1 MSNNIMRFGVI
12 TAPRQAEIHEREI
25 PDLGDDELLIKIE
38 SCNICTTDYE
48 LWSGRRTNQPMP
60 MAGGHENSGVVMAKG
75 KHVGDHFQ
83 LGDRVGIML
92 TQYCGECAD
101 CRKGN
106 TFLCR
111 YKGETFPRSPDGYY
125 GFFGFSTYKT
135 APARYCFKFH
145 SDIPADEAGFI
156 EPLATAIRSIKRARV
171 KAGEIVVIIGA
182 GTMGMLNAQ
191 VARAYGA
198 QVIISEPLKKK
209 RVVAQKMGFTRFID
223 PMDEHFAEQVNQVVG
238 SGRIGAIIVCVGNTK
253 ANDQALE
260 IADMDTR
267 IVYFAAG
274 YPAPEVHV
282 DSNVIHYK
290 RLELIGTIGSDI
302 ADFEEAVELLDS
314 RAVNVH
320 ELIEK
325 RFPLDQLQEAYELAN
340 TPGSFRVSVHTW
352 EKHDP

>member
-1 MSNNIMRFGVI
+1 MEEKTMKFGVI
-12 TAPRQAEIHEREI
+12 VAPQKAEIHERPI
-25 PDLGDDELLIKIE
+25 PPLGDDELLIKIE

-48 LWSGRRTNQPMP
+48 LWSGRRTNQPLP
-60 MAGGHENSGVVMAKG
+60 MAGGHENSGIVVAKG
-75 KHVGDHFQ
+75 KSVGDHFVP
-83 LGDRVGIML
+83 GDRVGIML
-92 TQYCGECAD
+92 TQYCGECSD

-111 YKGETFPRSPDGYY
+111 FKGETFPKAEDGYY

-145 SDIPADEAGFI
+145 SDIASDEAGFI
-156 EPLATAIRSIKRARV
+156 EPLATAIRSVKRARV
-171 KAGEIVVIIGA
+171 TPGEIVVIIGA

-191 VARAYGA
+191 VAKAFGA
-198 QVIISEPLKKK
+198 RVIISEPMEKKCNTAK
-209 RVVAQKMGFTRFID
+209 AMGFTEFVD
-223 PMDEHFAEQVNQVVG
+223 PMQADFAQQVKEIVG

-274 YPAPEVHV
+274 YPAPEIHV
-282 DSNVIHYK
+282 DSNIVHYK

-302 ADFEEAVELLDS
+302 DDFEEAAELLDS
-314 RAVNVH
+314 RAVNVYH
-320 ELIEK
+320 LIEK
-325 RFPLDQLQEAYELAN
+325 RFPLRELQKAYELAN

-352 EKHDP
+352 E